1 MHSVKN
7 KEKKKKCGSAV
18 YFIAFTAIAAVAV
31 LATIKEG
38 RRIKKENEL
47 LAYEVW

>member
-1 MHSVKN
+1 MKN
-7 KEKKKKCGSAV
+7 KDKKKNCNSTF
-18 YFIAFTAIAAVAV
+18 YFIAFAAVATVAV

-38 RRIKKENEL
+38 RRIKRENEL